1 MLSNFRH
8 DDVIRGEF
16 LATTKTVHRENEGPF

>member
-8 DDVIRGEF
+8 DDVIRGGSS
-16 LATTKTVHRENEGPF
+16 ATTKTVHRENEGPF

>member
-16 LATTKTVHRENEGPF
+16 PAATKTAHRENEGPF